1 MSQIQIQTG
10 RGGQIIFA
18 NEKGNTSIRLN
29 QSVATVDDRG
39 FVKASN
45 RVFYVKGSKEDLQ
58 ALGWNKDTKLK
69 GNLVIQESLEP
80 FNKSNPDY
88 DFKVVPGTGVICTL
102 DGEPIY
108 RRTIWDPTGNV
119 EDTFIQHDNK
129 AEILEALAMRDS
141 AERIAPATTEEA
153 FDTTTQVDLE
163 DSIAEVS
170 AVSEDHEDFV
180 DLEVTEE
187 ATEEAVEDYA
197 DVEIND
203 TFEL

>member
-29 QSVATVDDRG
+29 QSVATVDERG

-108 RRTIWDPTGNV
+108 RRTIWDPTGNL

-141 AERIAPATTEEA
+141 AQAIAPATTEEA
-153 FDTTTQVDLE
+153 FTVSTQTNLE
-163 DSIAEVS
+163 DSISEVS
-170 AVSEDHEDFV
+170 AEAEDHEDFV
-180 DLEVTEE
+180 DEDVEEVV
-187 ATEEAVEDYA
+187 EEAVEDYA